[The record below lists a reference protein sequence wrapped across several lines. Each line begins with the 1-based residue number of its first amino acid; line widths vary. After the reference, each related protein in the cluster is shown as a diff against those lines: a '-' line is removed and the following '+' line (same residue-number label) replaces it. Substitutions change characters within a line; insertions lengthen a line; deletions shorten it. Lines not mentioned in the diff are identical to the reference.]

1 MSCSLRFG
9 AGFFQMRCEVKDMKR
24 NIDMLRAEPVLRDRC
39 TE

>member
-9 AGFFQMRCEVKDMKR
+9 AGFFQNEVKDMKR